1 MSLNSCETR
10 HFKIIISTGGMP
22 SARNRPFIL
31 SNICSFSFAGIRIH
45 LFQSVCASAS
55 CLASSFVMNFGL
67 SVQKSFGIL
76 ISTYVESVPLLLAV
90 ARGGSGLLH
99 GRIYP
104 NTHLLCAC
112 EQQRGLGSVHQAL
125 EPRKTREAG
134 GFRAQRFTP
143 RFRLALAGFCFWRG

>member
-1 MSLNSCETR
+1 MRSYIPNFRWISLSSCETR
-10 HFKIIISTGGMP
+10 HLRIIISTGGMP

-55 CLASSFVMNFGL
+55 CRASSLVMN
-67 SVQKSFGIL
+67 SVLLVKREL
-76 ISTYVESVPLLLAV
+76 VHLVSTHVKSVPLLLAV

-104 NTHLLCAC
+104 NTHLERALRTTTTI
-112 EQQRGLGSVHQAL
+112 EGSPPGSGTT
-125 EPRKTREAG
+125 ENKRSR
-134 GFRAQRFTP
+134 RI
-143 RFRLALAGFCFWRG
+143 